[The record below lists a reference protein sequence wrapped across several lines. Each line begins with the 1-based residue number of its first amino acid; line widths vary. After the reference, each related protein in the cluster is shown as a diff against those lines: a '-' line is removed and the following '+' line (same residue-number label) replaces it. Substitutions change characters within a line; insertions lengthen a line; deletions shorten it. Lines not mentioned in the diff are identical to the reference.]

1 MRKHTEQVSAAA
13 EQLGTEVARNG
24 PCHAGLLGVDTAE
37 AIERAD
43 IGERVCE
50 EVSTI
55 RWEGAVRAL
64 DRSTTASDYAN
75 PERRTGHDHDAQ
87 DATTADIGPECG
99 EAVRLTAP
107 LCVERWRC
115 HRGDA

>member
-1 MRKHTEQVSAAA
+1 VSAAA

-50 EVSTI
+50 EVSII
-55 RWEGAVRAL
+55 RREGAVRAL
-64 DRSTTASDYAN
+64 DRATTALDYAN
-75 PERRTGHDHDAQ
+75 PERRTGHDQDAQ
-87 DATTADIGPECG
+87 DAHHSRQWPRVWGGRPAAGSLM
-99 EAVRLTAP
+99 R
-107 LCVERWRC
+107 
-115 HRGDA
+115 